1 MTRGSSE
8 WGEAGEKSVGVTRL
22 NRRGRVAWEHHAK
35 FPEEIV
41 KSRRRKPVNSN
52 KAEM

>member
-1 MTRGSSE
+1 MNG
-8 WGEAGEKSVGVTRL
+8 GEAGEKSVGVTRL

-41 KSRRRKPVNSN
+41 RRRKPVNSN